1 MSSVSLDARH
11 HMAHVSYW
19 HVWRLREMRYR
30 RVWWNDTQ
38 WHMSSV
44 SLDVCHVLSHNTCE
58 LLRVIIWHMWAID
71 MCGSYVR
78 WGIDVCDGMTLNNT
92 CRVCHS
98 MCVITWHMWAID
110 MRHRMAHVSYWH
122 VLLNDTREVST
133 CVTHVIVAC
142 DCQQTIMSQHVTITW
157 LLIDNHVTT
166 CHNHI
171 VDRSQS
177 HCR

>member
-1 MSSVSLDARH
+1 MS
-11 HMAHVSYW
+11 HVKCVTRCASSYG
-19 HVWRLREMRYR
+19 
-30 RVWWNDTQ
+30 
-38 WHMSSV
+38 
-44 SLDVCHVLSHNTCE
+44 TCE
-58 LLRVIIWHMWAID
+58 LLTCVALTWDEVSTCVMKWHSMTHVECVTRCVSCLIIWHIWAID

-122 VLLNDTREVST
+122 VLSNDTREVST